1 LIRRLRSDRVWDL
14 GILGYARDEDFVKH
28 LGLETFIVLFFAL
41 VVTCAFD
48 GPHVGGGTRADS
60 EHGASFCGII
70 HAATA
75 LTMPPSNP
83 SLQAYSDETIHPL
96 SDSVPFS
103 SLARAIDHPPRFP
116 GRPL

>member
-1 LIRRLRSDRVWDL
+1 LIRRLRPDRVWDL

-48 GPHVGGGTRADS
+48 GPHVGGATPAESG
-60 EHGASFCGII
+60 HGGSFCGIM
-70 HAATA
+70 HASTE
-75 LTMPPSNP
+75 LTIPPP
-83 SLQAYSDETIHPL
+83 QPALQAYSDEVVKAP
-96 SDSVPFS
+96 SDIDAIW
-103 SLARAIDHPPRFP
+103 SLGRAIDHPPRSL